1 MRRQLA
7 VRVASGLGVAAVA
20 IAAILLGPPW
30 LTLLGLLGG
39 CIAIFETYRLAP
51 GGMGPL
57 PLALGVVAVLALLL
71 TAEEAW
77 GWANYLTAEVYVPL
91 DGERLAKAA
100 TGKADYL
107 IASGIALAVWALVA
121 LLWFIAFY
129 SGERPMY
136 AFLLLLLGPVYVGF
150 LLGHGLA
157 IYDLSPAMEGIDNAG
172 RNWLLFTLAGTS
184 ASDTGAYA
192 VGRLI
197 GRHRMTPTL
206 SPNKTWEGAA
216 GGLMASVAA
225 MLAVG
230 ALLELGV
237 AAWQHAVVA
246 IVVAVVAQFGDLF
259 ESFLKRRADA
269 KDSGSIMPGHGGL
282 LDRIDSVLFAL
293 PAVYYLL
300 TLVFGL

>member
-1 MRRQLA
+1 MPRQLA

-20 IAAILLGPPW
+20 IAAILIGPPA
-30 LTLLGLLGG
+30 LTLLALVGG
-39 CIAIFETYRLAP
+39 VIALHEVYRLTPP
-51 GGMGPL
+51 GVDRL
-57 PLALGVVAVLALLL
+57 PLALGLFAVAALLL
-71 TAEEAW
+71 TAE
-77 GWANYLTAEVYVPL
+77 
-91 DGERLAKAA
+91 AA
-100 TGKADYL
+100 TGTADYL
-107 IASGIALAVWALVA
+107 AASGVALAVWAMA
-121 LLWFIAFY
+121 ASLWFTAAY
-129 SGERPMY
+129 DGERPVG
-136 AFLLLLLGPVYVGF
+136 AFLLLLLGPVYSGF

-172 RNWLLFTLAGTS
+172 RNWLLFTIAGTS

-197 GRHRMTPTL
+197 GRHKMTPAL

-216 GGLMASVAA
+216 GGLIASVAA

-237 AAWQHAVVA
+237 PTWQHAVVA
-246 IVVAVVAQFGDLF
+246 AAVAVAAQLGDLF

-282 LDRIDSVLFAL
+282 LDRIDSILFAL